1 MSDGYTGPLPGV
13 RAPMSAVLKWGTV
26 GSVIVMVVAAGIGWL
41 IAGTPGLWGAILG
54 IAIPVAFYS
63 ITVIVA
69 LVTLRV
75 RPGVFGAAIL
85 GSWIVKIALLVVVL
99 AILSRTDFYNRGVF
113 FVAFLIGTIGYLVA
127 EALIVVKTRVPFIE
141 PSQPT
146 IEPREQT
153 P

>member
-1 MSDGYTGPLPGV
+1 MSDRYDGPLPGV
-13 RAPMSAVLKWGTV
+13 RVPMSAVLKWGTM
-26 GSVIVMVVAAGIGWL
+26 GSVIAMVVAAGVGWL
-41 IAGTPGLWGAILG
+41 VAGTPGLWGAILG

-85 GSWIVKIALLVVVL
+85 GSWIAKIALLIVVL
-99 AILSRTDFYNRGVF
+99 AILSRTDFYSRGVF

-141 PSQPT
+141 PGSPMS
-146 IEPREQT
+146 EPREQT